1 MTWLTIV
8 FVFIILL
15 GAVNLS
21 YQVYKITELDAR
33 CRGLKHPKFWGIF
46 SIGGNSGSG
55 GFLLFLICRRKYPIT
70 MNEEERQII
79 ESRKKKAGVGLAFIA
94 VGAVF
99 MIITIVSIQGN
110 I

>member
-55 GFLLFLICRRKYPIT
+55 GLLLYLIREVEGDCHVGLPHAALHVVHGK
-70 MNEEERQII
+70 
-79 ESRKKKAGVGLAFIA
+79 GVGLAFIA

-99 MIITIVSIQGN
+99 MIITIVSIQGY